1 MTRGVLYDDRS
12 EIVSGFWDVMMKR
25 CYLFTATIERYM
37 EDIMFKLFNIKSEQF
52 KKYKLFLTQKY
63 VGSCTTSTSY
73 HVGKTD
79 AQYWELIRD
88 KIKSQRLT
96 KPIIVFVKEKVKVK
110 MLKRFA
116 QEFRLPF
123 YEALTDT

>member
-1 MTRGVLYDDRS
+1 MHK
-12 EIVSGFWDVMMKR
+12 E
-25 CYLFTATIERYM
+25 
-37 EDIMFKLFNIKSEQF
+37 
-52 KKYKLFLTQKY
+52 Y

-96 KPIIVFVKEKVKVK
+96 KPIIVFVKEKVKAK
-110 MLKRFA
+110 MLKMFA
-116 QEFRLPF
+116 QELRLPY
-123 YEALTDT
+123 YEATTDA